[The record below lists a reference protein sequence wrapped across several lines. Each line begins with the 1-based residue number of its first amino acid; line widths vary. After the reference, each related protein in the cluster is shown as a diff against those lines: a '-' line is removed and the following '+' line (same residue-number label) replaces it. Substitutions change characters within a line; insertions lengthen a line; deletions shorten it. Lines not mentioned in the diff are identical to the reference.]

1 MARVISSTSEYLDR
15 RNPAAVSNAQDSLAK
30 NVYRNKTFENFGKI
44 LSAADKVVTSPAVI
58 GVASVLK
65 AIAPTGEATVLN
77 TDDLKQKAVQAK
89 VGPIATEPVAIKPTD
104 AEVKVADLVVS
115 TYGRYDQIPANVL
128 KKMTPGQLE
137 AAKSRSPLAPL
148 TPAVTEQPSPSRVE
162 VSAESQRMNQEAAA
176 RAEEIAGQKE
186 LALAEKRKMDVEEAV
201 KDARDLMKIAD
212 RNRQLRDIALQE
224 GNQAEANMLEQEY
237 LSLQRQA
244 KSRVAASG
252 LDWEMVGQTVRA
264 ADAKKQAAAEV
275 RAAGTSFSE
284 VVAKQGNQIIDAG
297 QAMVESEK
305 IRLMEK
311 EAAGTLSIMEGQLL
325 DYLEEF
331 AARPVGSVART
342 ESPRG
347 TRQNIAQNSPVDRRA
362 PEPAPPMDSVA
373 ASEAEAPASSQA
385 GAGMGPAELINQ
397 RIEVLQAQRR
407 RSPYEDI
414 ELMLLKNQR
423 PGETL
428 PPQQK
433 QTGQATESMPSRRNV
448 ATAASEPLDLSSE
461 QGIMAAARMADTAE
475 KQSAIVRAAYQV
487 IRPEARQAA
496 TVFEALG
503 FGVPTR
509 PSSEQI
515 RMVTSL
521 FPKIETTSEMDLASA
536 QSLYARAELT
546 RQQAKLAAE
555 NAETERLIRGGKVDE
570 KIASGELKHANAIA
584 AIRNAESA
592 RIRALKSGK
601 RGSGLAAA
609 KKVEATNKAGLS
621 AAASSVNS
629 RNQQNDADIGR
640 IEAEIKA
647 TRAISD
653 PGPKPVLQDKYP
665 DSVSRA
671 KHNALVVKWRE
682 KSYKYDN
689 AKQIAKDLESKR
701 QEKLAHR
708 KTLTGAK
715 QEIVGAYSKLG
726 DSALI
731 VATIE
736 NASKALTPPT
746 EAAQPSPTVG
756 APTKKQPTAE
766 DVFE

>member
-1 MARVISSTSEYLDR
+1 
-15 RNPAAVSNAQDSLAK
+15 
-30 NVYRNKTFENFGKI
+30 
-44 LSAADKVVTSPAVI
+44 
-58 GVASVLK
+58 
-65 AIAPTGEATVLN
+65 
-77 TDDLKQKAVQAK
+77 
-89 VGPIATEPVAIKPTD
+89 
-104 AEVKVADLVVS
+104 
-115 TYGRYDQIPANVL
+115 
-128 KKMTPGQLE
+128 
-137 AAKSRSPLAPL
+137 
-148 TPAVTEQPSPSRVE
+148 
-162 VSAESQRMNQEAAA
+162 
-176 RAEEIAGQKE
+176 
-186 LALAEKRKMDVEEAV
+186 
-201 KDARDLMKIAD
+201 
-212 RNRQLRDIALQE
+212 
-224 GNQAEANMLEQEY
+224 
-237 LSLQRQA
+237 
-244 KSRVAASG
+244 
-252 LDWEMVGQTVRA
+252 
-264 ADAKKQAAAEV
+264 
-275 RAAGTSFSE
+275 
-284 VVAKQGNQIIDAG
+284 
-297 QAMVESEK
+297 
-305 IRLMEK
+305 
-311 EAAGTLSIMEGQLL
+311 
-325 DYLEEF
+325 
-331 AARPVGSVART
+331 
-342 ESPRG
+342 
-347 TRQNIAQNSPVDRRA
+347 
-362 PEPAPPMDSVA
+362 
-373 ASEAEAPASSQA
+373 
-385 GAGMGPAELINQ
+385 
-397 RIEVLQAQRR
+397 
-407 RSPYEDI
+407 
-414 ELMLLKNQR
+414 
-423 PGETL
+423 
-428 PPQQK
+428 
-433 QTGQATESMPSRRNV
+433 MPSRRNV

-521 FPKIETTSEMDLASA
+521 FPKIETTSEMDLA

-653 PGPKPVLQDKYP
+653 PGPKPVLQGNFAN
-665 DSVSRA
+665 SSTRA
-671 KHNALVVKWRE
+671 KHDALVAKWRE